1 MLFGYY
7 IIVEGYFKESIR
19 AEYHTKCHEAQKCR
33 HSKFTGKTICYDTGE
48 DDGTAEKKHDGHKFV
63 LSLYLGLHEEDC
75 KSSLC

>member
-33 HSKFTGKTICYDTGE
+33 HSKFTGKAVCYDTGE
-48 DDGTAEKKHDGHKFV
+48 DDGTA
-63 LSLYLGLHEEDC
+63 
-75 KSSLC
+75 